1 MDIRIKHIVPQEM
14 VVKTIAFMMY
24 YSRPRNGNYTWSIIK
39 EELTELLTER
49 GMEGTRELLN
59 EERFREYDE
68 KSKWE
73 YEELGLKGERRREM
87 LKESNKNSNRQ

>member
-1 MDIRIKHIVPQEM
+1 MDIRIKHIVPQDM
-14 VVKTIAFMMY
+14 VVKTIAYMMY
-24 YSRPRNGNYTWSIIK
+24 YSRPRNGYYTSSIIQ

-59 EERFREYDE
+59 EDRFREYDE
-68 KSKWE
+68 KANWE

-87 LKESNKNSNRQ
+87 LKQSMKNSNKP